1 MGYSKPQLRQLGL
14 GARALSRS
22 TFSTFQ
28 CVSQPL
34 CLFFTLAQLLAK
46 VRDKQSRFSNLLAGG
61 SQN

>member
-1 MGYSKPQLRQLGL
+1 
-14 GARALSRS
+14 
-22 TFSTFQ
+22 
-28 CVSQPL
+28 VSQPL